1 MAKKMIELNRINK
14 YYRIGS
20 EKLHVLKDVNL
31 EVEEGEFLAILGPS
45 GSGMSTLMNII
56 GCMDRA
62 DEGTY

>member
-1 MAKKMIELNRINK
+1 MIELNRINK